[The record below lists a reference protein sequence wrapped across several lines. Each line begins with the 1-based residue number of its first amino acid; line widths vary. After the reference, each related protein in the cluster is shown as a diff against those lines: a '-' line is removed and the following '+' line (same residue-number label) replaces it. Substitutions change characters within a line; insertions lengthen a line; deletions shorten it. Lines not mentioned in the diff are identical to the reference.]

1 MEKFEENTLSEYW
14 EVLMAEYREVSIDWV
29 DILPALKY
37 FYELKKSWKIHN
49 QKIIVDGI
57 EISTFLDLKGL
68 EKKIDKK
75 EDMKEEKVKNTKVI
89 LWVKLC
95 KNLVLKTLSSSF
107 DTVVWWIIDQN
118 I

>member
-1 MEKFEENTLSEYW
+1 MENFKENTLSEYW
-14 EVLMAEYREVSIDWV
+14 EVLIDWV
-29 DILPALKY
+29 NILPALKY

-75 EDMKEEKVKNTKVI
+75 EDMKEEKIKNTKVI
-89 LWVKLC
+89 LLVKLC

-107 DTVVWWIIDQN
+107 DTIVWWIIDQN